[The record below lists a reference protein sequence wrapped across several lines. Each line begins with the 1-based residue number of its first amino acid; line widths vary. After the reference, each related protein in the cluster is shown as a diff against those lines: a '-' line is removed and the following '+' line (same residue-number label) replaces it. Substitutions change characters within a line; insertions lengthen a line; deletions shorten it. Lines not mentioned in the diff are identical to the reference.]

1 MNFWE
6 WQARRR
12 KPGEARAPEPDPTD
26 TIPEIKLGE
35 DPPLGFEQGI
45 KVEESTVS
53 DTFIGRMR
61 ADIRKLWG
69 ADK

>member
-6 WQARRR
+6 WQA
-12 KPGEARAPEPDPTD
+12 KKLKVHKDPDPTD
-26 TIPEIKLGE
+26 TIPEIKLE
-35 DPPLGFEQGI
+35 ESPPLGFEEGI

-53 DTFIGRMR
+53 DTFIGRLR